1 MEKHKTGKNYTRRRK
16 VRTQKKE
23 NVRRTYKARLFEMI
37 FSRKEELLQLYNA
50 IHKTSYDDPD
60 LLTINTL
67 ENVIYLSMKND
78 LSFLIGSDFHLYEH
92 QSTYNPNLPYR
103 FLEYVVSSYSK
114 MLERK
119 TIYGRKAIAL
129 PTPHFIVFYNG
140 EEEHVDERVLR
151 LSDLFETKE
160 EAPSL
165 ELIATMLN
173 INLGHNQELLDSCKT
188 LKDYATYIAKVR
200 EYLHAGM
207 EIEEATEGAIDD
219 CIREDILSDFLRD
232 NRAEVRYM
240 TIFEYDEEATLKA
253 IGEQE
258 REAGREEG
266 YELGHQAGQQQK
278 LVQQVMKK
286 LQRNQSIE
294 QIADDLCEE
303 VEVIESIVRELEYE
317 K

>member
-1 MEKHKTGKNYTRRRK
+1 MVKHKTGKNFTSRKK
-16 VRTQKKE
+16 VRTRNKA
-23 NVRRTYKARLFEMI
+23 NVQRTYKARLFEMI
-37 FSRKEELLQLYNA
+37 FSKKEELLQLYNA
-50 IHKTSYDDPD
+50 IHKTSYDNPD

-67 ENVIYLSMKND
+67 ENAIYLSMKND

-114 MLERK
+114 IVERK
-119 TIYGRKAIAL
+119 TIYGRKAIFL

-140 EEEHVDERVLR
+140 EEEHADEETLR

-160 EAPSL
+160 EATSL
-165 ELIATMLN
+165 ELVATMLN

-188 LKDYATYIAKVR
+188 LKDYASYIAKVR
-200 EYLHAGM
+200 KYLHAGM
-207 EIEEATEGAIDD
+207 EIEEATETAIDD
-219 CIREDILSDFLRD
+219 CIREDILSDFLRN
-232 NRAEVRYM
+232 NRAEVMYM

-258 REAGREEG
+258 YADG
-266 YELGHQAGQQQK
+266 YEHGQQQK
-278 LVQQVMKK
+278 LIQQVTKK

-294 QIADDLCEE
+294 QIAEDLCEE
-303 VEVIESIVRELEYE
+303 VDVIKSIVRELEVE
-317 K
+317 ES

>member
-1 MEKHKTGKNYTRRRK
+1 MEKHKTEKNYMSRK
-16 VRTQKKE
+16 I
-23 NVRRTYKARLFEMI
+23 VRRHNKAKVNHTYKARLFETI
-37 FSRKEELLQLYNA
+37 FSKKEELLQLYNA
-50 IHKTSYDDPD
+50 IHKTSYDDPE

-92 QSTYNPNLPYR
+92 QSTYNPNMPFR
-103 FLEYVVSSYSK
+103 FLEYVATSYSK
-114 MLERK
+114 MVDSK
-119 TIYGRKAIAL
+119 NQTIYGRKAISL

-140 EEEHVDERVLR
+140 EEEHADEETLR

-160 EAPSL
+160 ESPSL
-165 ELIATMLN
+165 ELVATMLN
-173 INLGHNQELLDSCKT
+173 INLSHNQELLDSCKI
-188 LKDYATYIAKVR
+188 LKDYASYIAKVR
-200 EYLHAGM
+200 EYLHVGM
-207 EIEEATEGAIDD
+207 EIDEATEKAIDD

-232 NRAEVRYM
+232 NRAEVMYM

-258 REAGREEG
+258 YADG
-266 YELGHQAGQQQK
+266 YEHGHLAGQQQK
-278 LVQQVMKK
+278 LIQQVTKK

-294 QIADDLCEE
+294 QIAEDLCEE
-303 VEVIESIVRELEYE
+303 VEVIESLVRELEQD